1 MGFFCHHP
9 DLPERELIESLPGK
23 KRPRPPVPASKT
35 RRPPRLFPKLTKSRR
50 LAKKGHFCG
59 NCLKILRGRNIRLT
73 WTKRLI
79 ASEDLR
85 TRWDNM
91 AEVFPNPKKTFVR
104 CEECHPSI
112 SELRN
117 PIFYELMWEIRRDI
131 LNAEKGS
138 DLEPEVMRL
147 RDEVLP
153 VFRDNL
159 KHIPDHYRPHPVEVH
174 WQSRIDII
182 EQLVAHLEPALKIKS
197 ITPKQQEELLTFF
210 NQGFDL

>member
-23 KRPRPPVPASKT
+23 KRPRPPAPAPKT
-35 RRPPRLFPKLTKSRR
+35 RRPPRLFPKLTRSRR

-59 NCLKILRGRNIRLT
+59 KCLKILRGRNVRLT

-91 AEVFPNPKKTFVR
+91 AEVCHTPKKTFVR

-117 PIFYELMWEIRRDI
+117 PVFYELLWELRRDI
-131 LNAEKGS
+131 INAESGG
-138 DLEPEVMRL
+138 DLEPEVTRL

-159 KHIPDHYRPHPVEVH
+159 DKVPDRYRPHPVEVH
-174 WQSRIDII
+174 WRNRIDII
-182 EQLVAHLEPALKIKS
+182 EQLVVHLEPALKLKN
-197 ITPKQQEELLTFF
+197 ITSQQQEALLTFF
-210 NQGFDL
+210 NQDFDI